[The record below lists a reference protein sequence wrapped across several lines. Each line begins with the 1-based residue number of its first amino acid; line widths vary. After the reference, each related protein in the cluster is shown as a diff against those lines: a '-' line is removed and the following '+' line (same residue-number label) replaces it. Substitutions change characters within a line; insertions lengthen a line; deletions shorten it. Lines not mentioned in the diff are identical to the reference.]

1 MMRLRSSVLMVCLVA
16 LSAAPIARAQDK
28 PVSVN
33 LGAGYTFSLSDVRE
47 HLGDGYNIN
56 LGLTFNIN
64 EKFGIQAE
72 YSFNGLGEKRVDLPT
87 VNPPPG
93 ETLVR
98 DVFADMSMQYGSFN
112 AVFRPTSEG
121 RARPFILA
129 GFGVYYRPVK
139 VTTPG
144 AGYVPPY
151 CDPWWY
157 YCFPGAVVPVDYILA
172 DGSSTDIGIDFGGG
186 VDFMLSDTASFYVEA
201 RYHYIWGPELKNAA
215 GVAQGKANGQF
226 LPLTFGFRF

>member
-1 MMRLRSSVLMVCLVA
+1 MRLRSLVLIVFVLAVSMA
-16 LSAAPIARAQDK
+16 TSARAQDK

-33 LGAGYTFSLSDVRE
+33 LGAGYTFSLSDVRD
-47 HLGDGYNIN
+47 HLGDGYNVN
-56 LGLTFNIN
+56 FGLTFRVT
-64 EKFGIQAE
+64 EKVGIQGE
-72 YSFNGLGEKRVDLPT
+72 YSFNGLGEKRIDLPA

-98 DVFADMSMQYGSFN
+98 DVFADMNMQYGN
-112 AVFRPTSEG
+112 ANLVFRPKSEG
-121 RARPFILA
+121 RARPFIVA
-129 GFGVYYRPVK
+129 GFGLYYRPVK

-144 AGYVPPY
+144 AGYIPPY

-157 YCFPGAVVPVDYILA
+157 VCYPGGVVPVDYILA
-172 DGSSTDIGIDFGGG
+172 EKSSTDVGIDIGGG
-186 VDFMLSDTASFYVEA
+186 VDFMLSDDASFYVEA

-215 GVAQGKANGQF
+215 GASQGKANGQF